1 MNERTWHTS
10 SYSGA
15 QGDCVEV
22 SEGLIIAVRDTRN
35 RELGHLGFTA
45 SEWTALLGALDSK

>member
-1 MNERTWHTS
+1 MNESTWHTS

-22 SEGLIIAVRDTRN
+22 REGESTLIRDTRN
-35 RELGHLGFTA
+35 RELGYLEFA
-45 SEWTALLGALDSK
+45 PEEWSALLSTLTAR